1 VRPLRGVIVPLVTPL
16 RERDRLDDADLER
29 LLEHV
34 LRGGVHGIFLLG
46 TTGEAPSLSH
56 RLRHELVQRA
66 CRIVNGRVPVLVG
79 VTDTSFVESVALA
92 RRAADS
98 GAHAAVLSAPYYFP
112 ADQPELA
119 EYLEHIVPELALPV
133 FLYNIPSHTK
143 ISFGLETVRRAMDL
157 PRVVGMKD
165 SSGDLAYFRK
175 VARLLPRRAG
185 FTLLM
190 GSETLVP
197 QALRAGG
204 HGAVPS
210 AANLV
215 PRLFVDLYAAAR
227 RGKAR
232 ALQAQALRLQET
244 VFAVGRHHSSYL
256 KGLKCALA
264 LLGICDDFM
273 AEPFARFRAPERARV
288 RRHLEKLGIS
298 APAAARRPRPASPPR
313 TGRRS

>member
-1 VRPLRGVIVPLVTPL
+1 VKRLRGIVPPLVTPL
-16 RERDRLDDADLER
+16 VGRDQLDVAGLER

-34 LRGGVHGIFLLG
+34 LQGGVSGIFLLG

-66 CRIVNGRVPVLVG
+66 CRIVDGRVPVLVG
-79 VTDTSFVESVALA
+79 VTDTAFVESIALA

-98 GAHAAVLSAPYYFP
+98 GAHAVVLSAPYYFR

-119 EYLEHIVPELALPV
+119 EYLEHIVPQLALPV

-143 ISFGLETVRRAMDL
+143 VPFALETVRRALAL

-175 VARLLPRRAG
+175 LSRLVKKKPG
-185 FTLLM
+185 FTLLI
-190 GSETLVP
+190 GSETHIP
-197 QALRAGG
+197 QGKRAGA

-215 PRLFVDLYAAAR
+215 PRLFVDLYDAPSR
-227 RGKAR
+227 D
-232 ALQAQALRLQET
+232 AQALVLRLQRS
-244 VFAVGRHHSSYL
+244 VFAVGRHPSSYL
-256 KGLKCALA
+256 KGLKCALS

-273 AEPFARFRAPERARV
+273 AEPFARFRAPERERV
-288 RRHLEKLGIS
+288 RRHLERLGIS
-298 APAAARRPRPASPPR
+298 AAAAARTLRPAARPRR
-313 TGRRS
+313 GRPS

>member
-1 VRPLRGVIVPLVTPL
+1 MKPLRGIVPPLVTPL
-16 RERDRLDDADLER
+16 RGRDRLDVAGLER

-34 LRGGVHGIFLLG
+34 LAGGVHGIFLLG

-56 RLRHELVQRA
+56 RLRHELVTRA
-66 CRIVNGRVPVLVG
+66 CRIVDGRVPVLAG
-79 VTDTSFVESVALA
+79 VTDTSFVESIALA
-92 RRAADS
+92 RRAADA
-98 GAHAAVLSAPYYFP
+98 GARAVVLSAPYYFR

-119 EYLEHIVPELALPV
+119 EYLEHIVPELPLPV

-143 ISFGLETVRRAMDL
+143 VPFGLETVRRALLL
-157 PRVVGMKD
+157 PRVIGMKD
-165 SSGDLAYFRK
+165 SSGDLAYFRRL
-175 VARLLPRRAG
+175 ARLVRGRPG

-197 QALRAGG
+197 QGLRAGA

-215 PRLFVDLYAAAR
+215 PRLFVELYEAALLGR
-227 RGKAR
+227 AR
-232 ALQAQALRLQET
+232 ALQQQVLRLQRT
-244 VFAVGRHHSSYL
+244 VFAVGRHPSSYL

-273 AEPFARFRAPERARV
+273 AEPFARFRAPERERV
-288 RRHLEKLGIS
+288 RRHL
-298 APAAARRPRPASPPR
+298 AAFSGV
-313 TGRRS
+313 GRGR